1 MGFYQNVGVLVLGT
15 RLKRLSDRFLSEIT
29 VVYKKL
35 GIQFEPSW
43 FPIMYLLREHDELLI
58 TEIAAELEITH
69 SAVSQLVA
77 VLQKKKII
85 NTIPDQSDRRKR
97 IVRLSEAGEEMLNSL
112 SGVWDA
118 MEYSLNELFESGAH
132 LPKLLPGLAELE
144 NELEQ
149 TPLSKEILKKLNK

>member
-43 FPIMYLLREHDELLI
+43 FPIMYLLRERNELLI

-85 NTIPDQSDRRKR
+85 NTVPDKSDRRKR
-97 IVRLSEAGEEMLNSL
+97 IVRLSETGEEMLNSL
-112 SGVWDA
+112 SAVWNA
-118 MEYSLNELFESGAH
+118 MEYSLHELFGSGAH
-132 LPKLLPGLAELE
+132 LPDLLPGLAELE
-144 NELEQ
+144 SGLEQ
-149 TPLSKEILKKLNK
+149 ISLSEEILKKLNK